1 MKKYIKNKLSKTGLL
16 AVTTIFTIAA
26 CSDTK
31 QYETAY
37 CTLVDISGTYASQKK
52 DVVKIVKAG
61 VVPQMVPGD
70 SLFFVKIDS
79 NSYAEENLVTKLTLD
94 YRPTNANNQKLALAK
109 KLDKFASGKAR
120 SKLTDISGAL
130 MLCSDYLKATKA
142 GTQIMF
148 VFSDMKE
155 ELGPGVVR
163 KFQGDEFEGINI
175 AAMNV
180 IKLNKDSSNPEV
192 YRNRLK
198 HWDKKLLKSGAENWD
213 NLIDATK
220 IPEFIVAAK

>member
-1 MKKYIKNKLSKTGLL
+1 MNTLMKPALLAIAALVGTAACTDNKL
-16 AVTTIFTIAA
+16 
-26 CSDTK
+26 
-31 QYETAY
+31 YETSY
-37 CTLVDISGTYASQKK
+37 CALVDTSGTYAGEKGN
-52 DVVKIVKAG
+52 VVKIVKAG

-94 YRPTNANNQKLALAK
+94 YRPTRANSQKLALAK
-109 KLDKFASGKAR
+109 TLDKFAE
-120 SKLTDISGAL
+120 SKVQSNMTDISGAL
-130 MLCSDYLKATKA
+130 MLCSDYLKATQS

-155 ELGPGVVR
+155 ELPSGIVR
-163 KFQGDEFEGINI
+163 KFEADEFNGISI

-180 IKLNKDSSNPEV
+180 IKLNRDSSNPQV

-198 HWDKKLLKSGAENWD
+198 KWDKRLVNSGAKSWD
-213 NLIDATK
+213 TLIDPAK
-220 IPEFIVAAK
+220 IQEFIVAAK